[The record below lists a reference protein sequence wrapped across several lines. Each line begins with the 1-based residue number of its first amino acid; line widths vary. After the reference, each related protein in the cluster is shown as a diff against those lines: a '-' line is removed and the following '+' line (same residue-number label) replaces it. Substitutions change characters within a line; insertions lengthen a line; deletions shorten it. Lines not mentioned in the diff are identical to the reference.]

1 MVLGQIEN
9 LETEKNSAEKLAL
22 ESKNALRK
30 ASKELAS
37 SELEIEKGRKLVK
50 LADEA
55 RRTADAEAE
64 SAKYE
69 LRSLKKKL
77 ADLEAEVK
85 ACEEKAWGD
94 GYDEA
99 EKRYYEQV
107 VNARSVFYKNGWK
120 DALMKAGIPQD
131 SPLYHEIPEF
141 DTTLAPPAGV

>member
-1 MVLGQIEN
+1 M
-9 LETEKNSAEKLAL
+9 

-37 SELEIEKGRKLVK
+37 SKLEIEKGRKLVK

-85 ACEEKAWGD
+85 ARDEKSWGE

-107 VNARSVFYKNGWK
+107 VNARSVFYKNG
-120 DALMKAGIPQD
+120 
-131 SPLYHEIPEF
+131 
-141 DTTLAPPAGV
+141 